1 MQVSQVWHYSAGD
14 CESEEVHRA
23 HQPLQ
28 ALIDACEIKLVR
40 VNPVVES
47 ALRAVV
53 NAELPPILKL
63 VVTNILAIAVA
74 GPLACIFA
82 EAFVLWNFLEKRK
95 SINNLSAR
103 HEAKA
108 DDLVDI
114 DVEAGEATCSL
125 ETLVVCEDQFWSVPI
140 GWRLLFNLV
149 YLP

>member
-1 MQVSQVWHYSAGD
+1 MQVSQVWHYSTGD
-14 CESEEVHRA
+14 CKSEEVHRA

-47 ALRAVV
+47 ALRTVV
-53 NAELPPILKL
+53 DTEIPSVLKF
-63 VVTNILAIAVA
+63 VVANILSRAVA
-74 GPLACIFA
+74 GPLACIVT
-82 EAFVLWNFLEKRK
+82 EAFILRNFLEKRK

-114 DVEAGEATCSL
+114 DVEAGEATGSL
-125 ETLVVCEDQFWSVPI
+125 ETLVVGED
-140 GWRLLFNLV
+140 
-149 YLP
+149 